1 MKRIKYLF
9 SMILAFVLMLNNFGY
24 AIFSTKGL
32 LEIKNNY
39 CDKYYNETNY
49 TGQENCKDEK
59 DAEIAG
65 NMFLTDVRMTNV
77 MGVPIEKSSFMPLGD
92 NKGLDFNINIT
103 YSTMYQNSTCSI
115 NVGIFDDK
123 TFLNIKSFIFP
134 LVFFT
139 DDGIIYNVKSNDDLQ
154 IPKVVSQIRSGKV
167 KYIKIYDK
175 YKYKLLVS
183 PEEKTE
189 AYEQYESKHK

>member
-1 MKRIKYLF
+1 
-9 SMILAFVLMLNNFGY
+9 MILAFVLMLNNFGY

-49 TGQENCKDEK
+49 TGQENYKDEK

-189 AYEQYESKHK
+189 AYEQYENKHK